1 MDNNEIKEYLT
12 NKFTNLGKQTI
23 KLYSIKLNQLHKH
36 FNAKFDKDFDLL
48 QNFQTIINYIKSLD
62 VSVDNKLAFLN
73 AIVLVVRNV
82 ENDDLFHTL
91 QQYIKFRNE
100 LSIQKFDKYKDNNKS
115 ENFVDYEILLDISKP
130 PNFKTDSVEKIL
142 DDMNAYI
149 SVRYPLRLSLYNA
162 EIVKAKKN
170 IEDDKNYL
178 YITPRKLYFI
188 MNNFKNV
195 KIIGKQQIEIT
206 DKEHEKVIRDYVKF
220 LNKEDLNQ
228 RLLWSYYKKPLIF
241 PSSDMYAYNLKK
253 LFKNRLTGFFEKKS
267 LVVTDKNISMNDI
280 RKAYETKLI
289 NSDYYKS
296 LTNRQKEAEHK
307 KLLHSPNIAMMVYN
321 KV

>member
-1 MDNNEIKEYLT
+1 MDNNEIKDYLT
-12 NKFTNLGKQTI
+12 NTFSNLGKQTI

-36 FNAKFDKDFDLL
+36 FNVKFDKDFDLL

-73 AIVLVVRNV
+73 AIILVVRNAK
-82 ENDDLFHTL
+82 NNDLFYTL

-100 LSIQKFDKYKDNNKS
+100 LTIQKFEKYKDNKKS
-115 ENFVDYEILLDISKP
+115 ENFVDYDILLNVSKA
-130 PNFKTDSVEKIL
+130 PNFKNDTVEKIL
-142 DDMNAYI
+142 DDMNLYI

-206 DKEHEKVIRDYVKF
+206 DAEHEKVIRDYVKF
-220 LNKEDLNQ
+220 LNKEGLNE
-228 RLLWSYYKKPLIF
+228 RLLWSYYKKPLKF

-253 LFKNRLTGFFEKKS
+253 LFNNRLQ
-267 LVVTDKNISMNDI
+267 KNISMNDI

-296 LTNRQKEAEHK
+296 LTNREKEIEHR
-307 KLLHSPNIAMMVYN
+307 KLLHSPNIAILVYN
-321 KV
+321 QV